1 VDGDRESFLRL
12 GREQFHAWLREK
24 RHDADRL
31 ESGRPVRFGDGVT
44 GLVLERTERGGPRAM
59 RARLVED
66 DRKGRWTTELTMC
79 LPHRADRQPWLLLDV
94 DAPAGPHSRRRWT
107 GTPRVAKHLLGVLS
121 AYDGTGRLG
130 PEVHHAGKE
139 DVEEILEVACDPD
152 RRGMAFVAG
161 SDTGQDFDGWMRTVQ
176 QLLRETAGLAACY
189 LLDPIATEDFNAGI
203 GSTHRVSPGNVRT
216 YLPGA
221 DPAVEVDAKR
231 HRELSARRIE
241 AEPVVSLAR
250 VLGHRARETAISAA
264 LPKDVL
270 RVVRLFEQE
279 IDDVAVAGVAP
290 IPRPRVERPAPAEP
304 ASGPRVDVRAEP
316 ALLDLLGE
324 LDLRPADPEAMRRV
338 VELARSGLRRES
350 GQDTL
355 GGLRA
360 DLKVLR
366 ERIAEQADLNEELRR
381 RLDATLLDHAVVD
394 EERARA
400 ERTVRYLRRLLVDD
414 GRAAQAWSEPEGDE
428 PVSGYEDLLPRL
440 EGLDRVTFTGD
451 CRHVEDLVSRDPY
464 ETCAVKAWEAALALQ
479 DYAEFG
485 LGGGVDAYLRDV
497 PAGRHGF
504 SRNRHA
510 AGESDD
516 VRSNPR
522 YRAARVFPVPVT
534 VNPDGRVAMWA
545 HFKLTQSGQVSPRMH
560 YYDDTARSGHV
571 YIGYIGKH
579 LPTKQT
585 N

>member
-1 VDGDRESFLRL
+1 MFARVDGDRESFLRL

-44 GLVLERTERGGPRAM
+44 GLVLERTERGGLRAM

-79 LPHRADRQPWLLLDV
+79 VPHRAEGQPWLLLDV
-94 DAPAGPHSRRRWT
+94 DAPALDTPAGPRSRRRWT
-107 GTPRVAKHLLGVLS
+107 GTPRVAKHLLGVLA

-139 DVEEILEVACDPD
+139 DVEEILEVAGDPD

-161 SDTGQDFDGWMRTVQ
+161 SDTGQDFDAWMRTVQ

-189 LLDPIATEDFNAGI
+189 LLDPIATDEFNAGI

-221 DPAVEVDAKR
+221 DPAVELDARR

-241 AEPVVSLAR
+241 AEKVVSLAR
-250 VLGHRARETAISAA
+250 VLGRHARETAIGAA
-264 LPKDVL
+264 LSKDVL
-270 RVVRLFEQE
+270 RVVRLFEHE
-279 IDDVAVAGVAP
+279 IDDVAVAGVTPSAAATCRTARGAGIEAP
-290 IPRPRVERPAPAEP
+290 GRGPGGSGAAAGQRPGHAQRSPRGPHGPPGADRRAGRPERRTAAAARRRVARPRRRQRGARPRRADRALP
-304 ASGPRVDVRAEP
+304 PRAAGRRRAGGAGVVRT
-316 ALLDLLGE
+316 GG
-324 LDLRPADPEAMRRV
+324 RRT
-338 VELARSGLRRES
+338 GLRSR
-350 GQDTL
+350 GP
-355 GGLRA
+355 
-360 DLKVLR
+360 
-366 ERIAEQADLNEELRR
+366 
-381 RLDATLLDHAVVD
+381 
-394 EERARA
+394 ARPHRGA
-400 ERTVRYLRRLLVDD
+400 R
-414 GRAAQAWSEPEGDE
+414 
-428 PVSGYEDLLPRL
+428 
-440 EGLDRVTFTGD
+440 EGLVHRRPPA
-451 CRHVEDLVSRDPY
+451 CRGLASRDPY
-464 ETCAVKAWEAALALQ
+464 ETWAGKAWEAALALQ
-479 DYAEFG
+479 DYADYG
-485 LGGGVDAYLRDV
+485 LGRGVVAYLRDV
-497 PAGRHGF
+497 PAGRHGY
-504 SRNRHA
+504 SGNRHA

-516 VRSNPR
+516 VRSNPK

-534 VNPDGRVAMWA
+534 VNPDGQVAMWA
-545 HFKLTQSGQVSPRMH
+545 HFKLTQSGLVSPRMH
-560 YYDDTARSGHV
+560 YLDDTSRSGHV